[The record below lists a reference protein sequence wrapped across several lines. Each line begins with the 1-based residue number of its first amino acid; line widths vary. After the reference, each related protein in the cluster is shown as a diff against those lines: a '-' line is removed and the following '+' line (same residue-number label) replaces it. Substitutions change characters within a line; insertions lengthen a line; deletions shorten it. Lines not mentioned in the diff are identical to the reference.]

1 VLMRVLARIAP
12 LIVLGALLAFPAD
25 PAEVYRAQGK
35 YADGERLAQR
45 ALNLVERDEER
56 REER

>member
-1 VLMRVLARIAP
+1 MARIAP